1 MAEANGIVSKPI
13 HVDNSALQKT
23 VWVKNG
29 QTLEEKEVQTATA
42 TTSLLEITG
51 GLAEGDEIVVAME
64 QSGKKAMGT
73 PQPGETES
81 SPFMPKPPGQ
91 DKKSK
96 K

>member
-1 MAEANGIVSKPI
+1 M
-13 HVDNSALQKT
+13 D
-23 VWVKNG
+23 

-73 PQPGETES
+73 PQPGETN
-81 SPFMPKPPGQ
+81 PVPLCRNHR
-91 DKKSK
+91 DKIRRVRSK
-96 K
+96 MIKGYRLEAIG